1 MQQVIAARDFEV
13 NLNIQGIPLPFKIT
27 TGATFSA
34 NITGQT
40 DDIGAFSTD
49 DPIATD
55 NGGNTYD
62 IQLSLQ
68 QAEYLRL
75 MDSII
80 VAYDAL
86 SDAEKMQIFPNGKPT
101 HIRDFVENLSISAIW
116 YRRRDVP
123 AKMTIE
129 TYSRCS
135 GSEESD
141 NVERRS
147 TETLKTLRFR
157 ALSKSY
163 STSDLL

>member
-13 NLNIQGIPLPFKIT
+13 HISITGIPLPFKVT

-49 DPIATD
+49 EPIATD

-62 IQLSLQ
+62 LTLSLQ
-68 QAEYLRL
+68 QAEYIRL

-80 VAYDAL
+80 VAYDAM
-86 SDAEKMQIFPNGKPT
+86 SVAEQATAFPNGKPT
-101 HIRDFVENLSISAIW
+101 HIRDFVENLTISAIW

-135 GSEESD
+135 GMEESD
-141 NVERRS
+141 SVERRS

-157 ALSKSY
+157 ALGKSY
-163 STSDLL
+163 ATSDLV

>member
-13 NLNIQGIPLPFKIT
+13 KIGITGIPLPFSIA

-34 NITGQT
+34 SITGQT

-49 DPIATD
+49 EPIATD

-62 IQLSLQ
+62 ITLSMQ
-68 QAEYLRL
+68 QAEYIRL
-75 MDSII
+75 MDAII
-80 VAYDAL
+80 VAYDAM
-86 SDAEKMQIFPNGKPT
+86 DIVTRAAAFPNGKPT
-101 HIRDFVENLSISAIW
+101 HIRDFVENLTISAIW

-135 GSEESD
+135 GVEESD
-141 NVERRS
+141 SVERRS

-157 ALSKSY
+157 ALGKSY
-163 STSDLL
+163 ATSDLV

>member
-13 NLNIQGIPLPFKIT
+13 YLNIVGIPLPFKIS

-34 NITGQT
+34 NVTGQT

-49 DPIATD
+49 EPIATD

-62 IQLSLQ
+62 IQLTMQ
-68 QAEYLRL
+68 QAEYIRL

-86 SDAEKMQIFPNGKPT
+86 SILDKDSNFPNGKPS
-101 HIRDFVENLSISAIW
+101 HIRDFVENIEIQAIW

-129 TYSRCS
+129 RYLRCS

-157 ALSKSY
+157 ALGKEY
-163 STSDLL
+163 QTSDLL